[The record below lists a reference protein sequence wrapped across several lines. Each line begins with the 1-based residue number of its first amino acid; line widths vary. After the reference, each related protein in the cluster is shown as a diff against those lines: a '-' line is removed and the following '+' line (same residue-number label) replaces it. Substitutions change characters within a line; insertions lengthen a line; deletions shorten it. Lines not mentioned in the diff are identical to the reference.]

1 MGQASS
7 KPSSAERPTFEDAL
21 AQVESI
27 IERIESGEAGL
38 EESLREYERGV
49 QLLTVCREQL
59 AAARQK
65 VVDLTAKLAQ
75 GTDGGSGGSG
85 GAV

>member
-1 MGQASS
+1 
-7 KPSSAERPTFEDAL
+7 
-21 AQVESI
+21 
-27 IERIESGEAGL
+27 
-38 EESLREYERGV
+38 V

-65 VVDLTAKLAQ
+65 VFDLTAKLAQ